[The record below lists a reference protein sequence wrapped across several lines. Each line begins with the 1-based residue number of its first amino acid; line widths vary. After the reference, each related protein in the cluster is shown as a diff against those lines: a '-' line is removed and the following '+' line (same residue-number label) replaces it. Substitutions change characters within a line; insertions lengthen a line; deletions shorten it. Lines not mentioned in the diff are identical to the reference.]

1 MPRFLPP
8 ADGLDRM
15 RSPSAGNLSQSQ
27 YVPPHLPEPSSYN
40 RREVDP
46 RSKSTSNLHV
56 DTSFERNDP
65 HANMRGATSVGM
77 LVPGVPGYRST
88 RPAHGGLTSDPT
100 TTRTSR
106 RWVVRGTAKHVGT
119 WAGGKVL
126 LYPSGPSALR
136 VLPVLHSTVWHRC
149 TQTVAFPNEKGQ
161 WVGTCIYR
169 LWSK

>member
-77 LVPGVPGYRST
+77 LVPGVPGYPQYSPGAR
-88 RPAHGGLTSDPT
+88 RPDIRPNDYENQPQ
-100 TTRTSR
+100 
-106 RWVVRGTAKHVGT
+106 VGS
-119 WAGGKVL
+119 AG
-126 LYPSGPSALR
+126 
-136 VLPVLHSTVWHRC
+136 HSQACRHMGW
-149 TQTVAFPNEKGQ
+149 G
-161 WVGTCIYR
+161 
-169 LWSK
+169 